1 MRVAACVLSLLLLS
15 GGCATAPPAAPAP
28 PVDVSLDGAVKRMV
42 ADLAQQLA
50 PQSATPRTLVIDP
63 LLDGRTGQQTL
74 ASQRAQQQ
82 LERVLPGALANVS
95 LLPFDAAGARQSLWV
110 LTGTLTTVDGASGQ
124 YRLTAALADRRSGL
138 VIARAI
144 VGVLEPKLDL
154 SPTRFYADSP
164 SLVRDRSVEGYL
176 RTSEAAVGQPAD
188 ALYLDQIP
196 TAGLLTEAQAAYQDG
211 RWEDALR
218 LFTAAVERKDGEQ
231 LRTFNGLYLANN
243 QLGRSAAA
251 EAAFGKIAMLGLATN
266 NLAVKLLFRPGSTDF
281 WADVR
286 VAGVYPMWL
295 RQVARAAV
303 ASGACLNVV
312 GHTSRSGALT
322 LNEKLSLARAT
333 AVRERLERESA
344 ALGKRLRA
352 SGVGFSENLVGT
364 GADDASDALDRRVE
378 FKVVPC
384 SV

>member
-1 MRVAACVLSLLLLS
+1 MGFWVCVLSLPVLV
-15 GGCATAPPAAPAP
+15 GACATAPR
-28 PVDVSLDGAVKRMV
+28 VDDSLDGAVKRLL

-74 ASQRAQQQ
+74 AAERAQQQ
-82 LERVLPGALANVS
+82 MERLLPTALANVK

-110 LTGTLTTVDGASGQ
+110 LTGTLTAVDATPGR
-124 YRLTAALADRRSGL
+124 YKLTAALADRSSGL
-138 VIARAI
+138 VIARA
-144 VGVLEPKLDL
+144 VVRVLEPTMDPA
-154 SPTRFYADSP
+154 PTRFYADSP

-196 TAGLLTEAQAAYQDG
+196 TAGLLTEAQAAYQAG
-211 RWEDALR
+211 RWDEALR

-231 LRTFNGLYLANN
+231 LRTFNGLYLANT

-251 EAAFGKIAMLGLATN
+251 EAAFGKIAVLGLATN
-266 NLAVKLLFRPGSTDF
+266 NLAVKLLFKPGSTDF
-281 WADVR
+281 WADAR
-286 VAGVYPMWL
+286 VAGVYPMWM
-295 RQVARAAV
+295 RQVARAAQSAGV
-303 ASGACLNVV
+303 CLNVV
-312 GHTSRSGALT
+312 GHTSRSGALAV
-322 LNEKLSLARAT
+322 NEKLSLARAM

-344 ALGKRLRA
+344 TLSKRLRA
-352 SGVGFSENLVGT
+352 SGVGFSENLIGT

-378 FKVVPC
+378 FKVVAC
-384 SV
+384 GV